1 MFKSP
6 KATILDL
13 NTVKGYY
20 NKVFTNELVLKLQ
33 KDIKIEDLIFSYS
46 YYSNLGTENNKFDN
60 YEISSDY
67 LKSDEEIDQSNSN
80 SFYKDKKFRIENE
93 EDEPI
98 NYFDPNVSEQLF
110 DEKIK
115 KTFEYLNNFLKS
127 FYTENFSNETSDTEI
142 INYVI
147 DTIKVEKDNNE
158 NYKICDIEFDK
169 SEISQITLIVI
180 AYIIKNLFDLSLGR
194 KLIFSNENINKL
206 LLKAIYMQNIYI
218 QIFTLKNLKKYLT
231 EDGEYYET
239 THLKMIKIC
248 IFSKSLCS
256 FNRANDIIIRLIK
269 ENKQINEIFDYYF
282 LKKLKKN
289 LEQSDN
295 IQRLRLL
302 DLVIDCIN
310 LNNSYVYEIF
320 KLETKPKNDSIN
332 YEQKTKDFENL
343 IHNLY
348 TNNNIQNFE
357 TSYNFEDK
365 SNYTFD
371 DVSFIDK
378 EILKYNMDKNNLN
391 INDICNL
398 IKINIYKYLIIIY
411 LKNDL
416 LLKINVLEI
425 FSKLAQ
431 NKYFCDAFENTY
443 FLHIILN
450 DLKNLDEDILHINI
464 LNSLIS
470 YSNMTPLL
478 LNVIIN
484 AHSNCL
490 IKKINEYISD
500 TSCIN
505 NEKLIIGLK
514 AFGYFFSINQVSKIF
529 LSINPNI
536 HVTAISTINT
546 HAHTNVLRHAINIWI
561 KILPYEC
568 NNSDWFKKIVHD
580 FLFKKIIVVLKEI
593 NDTIIQINIYELL
606 QKIINYDIAEL
617 IINEQW
623 LIKSLQNNFDSN
635 TYDLK
640 MSRYNF
646 FKSFYKAYENI
657 IIDNSYAN
665 NIINNFLE
673 KVPNRY

>member
-1 MFKSP
+1 MP
-6 KATILDL
+6 KDQHATILDL
-13 NTVKGYY
+13 NAVKGYY
-20 NKVFTNELVLKLQ
+20 NKVFTNERVLKLQ

-46 YYSNLGTENNKFDN
+46 YYSNLGAENSNFDN
-60 YEISSDY
+60 FEISSDY
-67 LKSDEEIDQSNSN
+67 LKSDNEIDQSNAN
-80 SFYKDKKFRIENE
+80 SFYNDKKFRIENE
-93 EDEPI
+93 EEEEPI
-98 NYFDPNVSEQLF
+98 NYFDPNVSEQMF

-127 FYTENFSNETSDTEI
+127 FYIDNFSNETNDTEI
-142 INYVI
+142 INYVV
-147 DTIKVEKDNNE
+147 DTLKVEKENNE
-158 NYKICDIEFDK
+158 SYKIYDMNFDK
-169 SEISQITLIVI
+169 TQISQITLIII

-218 QIFTLKNLKKYLT
+218 QIFTLKNLKKYLI
-231 EDGEYYET
+231 EDGEYYDT
-239 THLKMIKIC
+239 THLKMIKMC

-269 ENKQINEIFDYYF
+269 ENKQVNEIFDYYF

-289 LEQSDN
+289 LEQSDI

-302 DLVIDCIN
+302 DLIIDCIN

-320 KLETKPKNDSIN
+320 KLKSKPENDSTN
-332 YEQKTKDFENL
+332 YEKKIKDIENV
-343 IHNLY
+343 IHNLC
-348 TNNNIQNFE
+348 TNNNSQAFE
-357 TSYNFEDK
+357 ES
-365 SNYTFD
+365 YTFD
-371 DVSFIDK
+371 DISFIDK
-378 EILKYNMDKNNLN
+378 EILKHNMEKNNLN
-391 INDICNL
+391 IDDVCKL

-450 DLKNLDEDILHINI
+450 DLNNLDEDILHINI

-470 YSNMTPLL
+470 YSNMSPQL
-478 LNVIIN
+478 LNVVIN

-490 IKKINEYISD
+490 IKKINDYISD

-514 AFGYFFSINQVSKIF
+514 AFGYFFSINEASKIF

-536 HVTAISTINT
+536 YVTVINTINT

-561 KILPYEC
+561 KILPYEY
-568 NNSDWFKKIVHD
+568 NNSDFFKKIVHD
-580 FLFKKIIVVLKEI
+580 FLFKKIITILKEI
-593 NDTIIQINIYELL
+593 SDTIIQINIYELL

-623 LIKSLQNNFDSN
+623 LIKSLQDSFESN
-635 TYDLK
+635 TYELK

-646 FKSFYKAYENI
+646 FKSLYKVHQNI
-657 IIDNSYAN
+657 IINNSYAN

-673 KVPNRY
+673 KVPSRY

>member
-1 MFKSP
+1 MP
-6 KATILDL
+6 KGQHATILDL
-13 NTVKGYY
+13 NAVKGYY
-20 NKVFTNELVLKLQ
+20 NKVFTSELVLKLQ

-46 YYSNLGTENNKFDN
+46 YYSNLGSENSNFDN
-60 YEISSDY
+60 YEINSDY
-67 LKSDEEIDQSNSN
+67 LKSDNEIDQSNSN
-80 SFYKDKKFRIENE
+80 SFYNDKKFRIENE
-93 EDEPI
+93 EEEEEEPI
-98 NYFDPNVSEQLF
+98 NYFDPNVSEQMF
-110 DEKIK
+110 DDKIK

-127 FYTENFSNETSDTEI
+127 FYTENFSNETNDTEI
-142 INYVI
+142 INYIV
-147 DTIKVEKDNNE
+147 DTLKVEKE
-158 NYKICDIEFDK
+158 NDESYKIYDMNFDK
-169 SEISQITLIVI
+169 SQISQITLIII

-218 QIFTLKNLKKYLT
+218 QIFTLKNLKKYLI
-231 EDGEYYET
+231 EDGEYYDT
-239 THLKMIKIC
+239 AHLKMIKMC

-269 ENKQINEIFDYYF
+269 ENKQVNEIFDYYF

-289 LEQSDN
+289 LEQSDI

-302 DLVIDCIN
+302 DLIIDCIN
-310 LNNSYVYEIF
+310 LNNSYVYEVF
-320 KLETKPKNDSIN
+320 KLESKPENDSIN
-332 YEQKTKDFENL
+332 YEKKIKDIENVVQ
-343 IHNLY
+343 NLY
-348 TNNNIQNFE
+348 NNNTQAFE
-357 TSYNFEDK
+357 TC
-365 SNYTFD
+365 YTSD

-391 INDICNL
+391 INDVCNL

-450 DLKNLDEDILHINI
+450 DLNNLDEEILHINI

-470 YSNMTPLL
+470 YSNMSPQL
-478 LNVIIN
+478 LNVVIN

-490 IKKINEYISD
+490 IKKINDYISD

-505 NEKLIIGLK
+505 NENLIIGLK
-514 AFGYFFSINQVSKIF
+514 AFGYFFSINEASKIF

-536 HVTAISTINT
+536 YITAINTINT

-568 NNSDWFKKIVHD
+568 NNSDFFKKIVHD
-580 FLFKKIIVVLKEI
+580 FLFKKIITVLKEI
-593 NDTIIQINIYELL
+593 SDTIIQINIYELL
-606 QKIINYDIAEL
+606 QKIINYDITEL

-623 LIKSLQNNFDSN
+623 LIKSLQNNFESN

-646 FKSFYKAYENI
+646 FKSLYKFHQNI
-657 IIDNSYAN
+657 IINNSYAN

-673 KVPNRY
+673 KVPSRY

>member
-1 MFKSP
+1 MP
-6 KATILDL
+6 KGQHATILDL
-13 NTVKGYY
+13 NAVKGYY

-46 YYSNLGTENNKFDN
+46 YYSNLGSENSNFDN

-67 LKSDEEIDQSNSN
+67 LKSDNEIDQSNSN
-80 SFYKDKKFRIENE
+80 SFYNDKKFRIENE
-93 EDEPI
+93 EEEEEPI
-98 NYFDPNVSEQLF
+98 NYFDPNVSEQMF
-110 DEKIK
+110 DDKIK

-127 FYTENFSNETSDTEI
+127 FYTNNFSNETNDTEI
-142 INYVI
+142 INYIV
-147 DTIKVEKDNNE
+147 DTLKVEKE
-158 NYKICDIEFDK
+158 NDESYKIYDMNFDK
-169 SEISQITLIVI
+169 SQISQITLIII

-218 QIFTLKNLKKYLT
+218 QIFTLKNLKKYLI
-231 EDGEYYET
+231 EDGEYYDT
-239 THLKMIKIC
+239 AHLKMIKMC

-269 ENKQINEIFDYYF
+269 ENKQVNEIFDYYF

-289 LEQSDN
+289 LEQSDI

-302 DLVIDCIN
+302 DLIIDCIN
-310 LNNSYVYEIF
+310 LNNSYVYEAF
-320 KLETKPKNDSIN
+320 KLESKPENDSIN
-332 YEQKTKDFENL
+332 YEKKIKDIENVVQ
-343 IHNLY
+343 NLY
-348 TNNNIQNFE
+348 NNNTQAFE
-357 TSYNFEDK
+357 TC
-365 SNYTFD
+365 YTSD

-391 INDICNL
+391 INDVCKL

-431 NKYFCDAFENTY
+431 NKYFCNAFENTY

-450 DLKNLDEDILHINI
+450 DLNNLDEEILHINI

-470 YSNMTPLL
+470 YSNMSPQL
-478 LNVIIN
+478 LNVVIN

-490 IKKINEYISD
+490 IKKINDYISD

-505 NEKLIIGLK
+505 NENLIIGLK
-514 AFGYFFSINQVSKIF
+514 AFGYFFSINEASKIF

-536 HVTAISTINT
+536 YITAINTINT

-568 NNSDWFKKIVHD
+568 NNSDFFKKIVHD
-580 FLFKKIIVVLKEI
+580 FLFKKIITVLKEI
-593 NDTIIQINIYELL
+593 SDTIIQINIYELL
-606 QKIINYDIAEL
+606 QKIINYDITEL

-623 LIKSLQNNFDSN
+623 LIKSLQNNFESN

-646 FKSFYKAYENI
+646 FKSLYKVHQNI
-657 IIDNSYAN
+657 IINNSYAN

-673 KVPNRY
+673 KVPSRY